1 MVEWPEVGN
10 EDLTQIIKNLQYQLK
25 EVFKQQGKLT
35 DSDMLKISQ
44 ELDKYILECQRRN
57 LTYQKGGKFQK

>member
-1 MVEWPEVGN
+1 MVEWQEVSN

-35 DSDMLKISQ
+35 DADVLKISQ
-44 ELDKYILECQRRN
+44 ELDEYILECQRRN
-57 LTYQKGGKFQK
+57 LTNKKEGRLSK

>member
-1 MVEWPEVGN
+1 MVEWQEVSN

-35 DSDMLKISQ
+35 DSDVLKISQ
-44 ELDKYILECQRRN
+44 ELDEYILECQRRN
-57 LTYQKGGKFQK
+57 LTNQKGGTL

>member
-1 MVEWPEVGN
+1 MVEWQEVSN

-35 DSDMLKISQ
+35 DSDVLKISQ
-44 ELDKYILECQRRN
+44 ELDEYILECQRRN
-57 LTYQKGGKFQK
+57 LTYQKGGKL

>member
-57 LTYQKGGKFQK
+57 LTYQKGGKF

>member
-1 MVEWPEVGN
+1 MAEWQEVSN

-35 DSDMLKISQ
+35 DYDVLKISQ
-44 ELDKYILECQRRN
+44 ELDEYILECHRRN
-57 LTYQKGGKFQK
+57 LTNQKGGKL

>member
-1 MVEWPEVGN
+1 MVEWQEVSN

-35 DSDMLKISQ
+35 DSDVLKISR
-44 ELDKYILECQRRN
+44 ELDEYILECQRRN
-57 LTYQKGGKFQK
+57 LTNQKGGKL

>member
-1 MVEWPEVGN
+1 MVEWPEVSN

-35 DSDMLKISQ
+35 DSDVLKISQ
-44 ELDKYILECQRRN
+44 ELDEYILESQRRN
-57 LTYQKGGKFQK
+57 LTNQKGGTL

>member
-1 MVEWPEVGN
+1 MGEWQEVSN

-35 DSDMLKISQ
+35 DSDVLKISQ
-44 ELDKYILECQRRN
+44 ELDEYILECQRRN
-57 LTYQKGGKFQK
+57 LTNQKGGKL

>member
-1 MVEWPEVGN
+1 MVEWQEVSN

-35 DSDMLKISQ
+35 NSDVLKISQ
-44 ELDKYILECQRRN
+44 ELDEYILECQRRN
-57 LTYQKGGKFQK
+57 LTNQKGGKF